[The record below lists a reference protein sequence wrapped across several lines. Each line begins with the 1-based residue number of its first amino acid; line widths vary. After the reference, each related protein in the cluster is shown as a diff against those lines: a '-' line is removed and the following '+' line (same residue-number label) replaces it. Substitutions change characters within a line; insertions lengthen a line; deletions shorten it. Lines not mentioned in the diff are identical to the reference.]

1 MILCVKRPRRPR
13 PELRVQNQKSNCS
26 AAGRYAISA
35 AIDEL
40 PESDQA
46 GTQRDPRAETRAR
59 AARESSAREDGKLEG
74 EQLSCEQD
82 QDLSR
87 RPREHTATTHKPQLQ
102 YQLRTDRTGTGK
114 SLIKTVFKFN
124 ANYTVLFLAP
134 RFLRVKNA
142 CPQLMKGAASSE
154 HSHGC
159 SACSPA
165 RRGTGTHAFLSR
177 GAAE

>member
-1 MILCVKRPRRPR
+1 MREPRRESDLHGPGTSHQRDHDQRRERERDPSRDARETGTQTRETRETARAESER
-13 PELRVQNQKSNCS
+13 PKETARGNWGKQ
-26 AAGRYAISA
+26 AAGT
-35 AIDEL
+35 
-40 PESDQA
+40 
-46 GTQRDPRAETRAR
+46 G
-59 AARESSAREDGKLEG
+59 
-74 EQLSCEQD
+74 
-82 QDLSR
+82 R
-87 RPREHTATTHKPQLQ
+87 RSPYKNRVL
-102 YQLRTDRTGTGK
+102 
-114 SLIKTVFKFN
+114 KFN

>member
-1 MILCVKRPRRPR
+1 MREPRR
-13 PELRVQNQKSNCS
+13 
-26 AAGRYAISA
+26 
-35 AIDEL
+35 
-40 PESDQA
+40 ESDLHGP
-46 GTQRDPRAETRAR
+46 GTSHQRDHDQRRERERDPSRDARETRDSR
-59 AARESSAREDGKLEG
+59 DRESRERETEG
-74 EQLSCEQD
+74 DRERQLASGRGSPYKNRV
-82 QDLSR
+82 L
-87 RPREHTATTHKPQLQ
+87 
-102 YQLRTDRTGTGK
+102 
-114 SLIKTVFKFN
+114 KFN

>member
-1 MILCVKRPRRPR
+1 M
-13 PELRVQNQKSNCS
+13 
-26 AAGRYAISA
+26 
-35 AIDEL
+35 
-40 PESDQA
+40 
-46 GTQRDPRAETRAR
+46 
-59 AARESSAREDGKLEG
+59 
-74 EQLSCEQD
+74 SCEQD
-82 QDLSR
+82 QHQETERAHKPL
-87 RPREHTATTHKPQLQ
+87 ATTTNFEH
-102 YQLRTDRTGTGK
+102 RTGTGK
-114 SLIKTVFKFN
+114 SLTKTVFKFN